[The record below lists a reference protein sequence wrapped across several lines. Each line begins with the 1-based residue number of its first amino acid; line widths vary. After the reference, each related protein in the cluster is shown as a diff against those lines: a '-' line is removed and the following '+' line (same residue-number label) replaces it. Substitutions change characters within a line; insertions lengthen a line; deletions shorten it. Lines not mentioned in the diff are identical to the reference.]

1 MDTQSNKRKTK
12 ILYVATKSNWGGAQ
26 RYIYDLATHLPKA
39 NFDIV
44 VAFGGEDELKEKLE
58 EKHIRTISIPRLGRD
73 IYFFD
78 EIRVFF
84 SLLSLFLSENPN
96 IIHLNSSKVGGIGSV
111 AARIYNFLP
120 KSNPLQAKSYKLKA
134 TIIFTVHGW
143 AFNEDRPLWQRI
155 AIRFV
160 SWVTVVCSH
169 AIIAVSEY
177 NARQGRSMFFARDK
191 IIVIHNGITTPN
203 FLPRE
208 QAQAELLGARAKNVP
223 KNALWM
229 GAIAE
234 LTKNKGI
241 TYALMGIR
249 HLVNDME
256 LPRPIVYVVIGD
268 GEGKVPLVNLINEF
282 NLQNIV
288 HLVGSKKDAATLLK
302 ALDIFLFPS
311 IKEGLPYA
319 LLEAGEAG
327 LPVITTPVGGIPEII
342 RDMETGLLIR
352 PKEVLEIKKA
362 IHFVLTHE
370 NTVNAFGPAL
380 KKYVRGNFSLEQMLE
395 KTESVYRAEN

>member
-1 MDTQSNKRKTK
+1 MWTLK
-12 ILYVATKSNWGGAQ
+12 ATKEKQKYCTLLPNQIGAGRNAIFMTSRLTCLKRILISLWHSAEKTNLKKNWRKNISAQ
-26 RYIYDLATHLPKA
+26 YPYHASAEI
-39 NFDIV
+39 F
-44 VAFGGEDELKEKLE
+44 
-58 EKHIRTISIPRLGRD
+58 ISLTKYG
-73 IYFFD
+73 YS
-78 EIRVFF
+78 F

-223 KNALWM
+223 KNALLM

-311 IKEGLPYA
+311 IKRGSA
-319 LLEAGEAG
+319 IRTSGGWRSRTAGHHNSRRRY
-327 LPVITTPVGGIPEII
+327 P
-342 RDMETGLLIR
+342 RN
-352 PKEVLEIKKA
+352 
-362 IHFVLTHE
+362 H
-370 NTVNAFGPAL
+370 
-380 KKYVRGNFSLEQMLE
+380 S
-395 KTESVYRAEN
+395 